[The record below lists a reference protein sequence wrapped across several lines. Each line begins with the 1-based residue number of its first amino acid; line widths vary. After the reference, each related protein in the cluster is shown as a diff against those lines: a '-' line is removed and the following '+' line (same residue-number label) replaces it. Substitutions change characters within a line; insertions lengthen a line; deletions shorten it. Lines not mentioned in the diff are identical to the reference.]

1 MENKTMLRS
10 LLAIAVAT
18 SITACGDKAEDIAE
32 LVEDQTAIVEQIEQQ
47 QEEQEATYTGSGG
60 TDPIPPTLDAPSTTE
75 ALTIPVP
82 GGKDAEGNY
91 LAYPW
96 NAEGTTQFWYG
107 LDEHEVVIPEASDN
121 VIHLTFSGEF
131 DPVDGTEGPAAELDI
146 ALRDKT
152 GDLTVVLPE
161 GTFKM
166 NQALRVDLAGDAFSG
181 ITSLTVQ
188 GHGINKTIL
197 SYTESS
203 NDVSD
208 SVNFSVAEDLE
219 LAHFTVVDSNK
230 NAILVDESNGVY
242 IHHVAAIWPGK
253 PDAGNGAYGLYP
265 VESDNV
271 IIEDSF
277 SFGSADAGIYVG
289 QTNNIVVRRNYAV
302 QNVAGI
308 EIENSKDADV
318 YDNYAYMNTGGILV
332 FDLPIANGR
341 FGVGTRVFNN
351 VSVSNNEENFAAHGV
366 VGLVPPGTGMLLLA
380 SDTVEVFDNDFS
392 GNETFSVVGVS
403 HFLVNIDVTDY
414 IGNPATGAPGAYSSI
429 IANGWRPTLR
439 AINIHNNR
447 ITNSGTNPRGAL
459 LEAPLTDGAPG
470 VLEAYLGTS
479 GYVPAV
485 LTDGMGQN
493 LAANNILAS
502 IGEMPY
508 EESDYF
514 CVDPAQNASTG
525 TVIEHTGA
533 TSVID
538 TSTFELNLAAAS
550 FEVDHDGSY
559 LFKCDEPLERL
570 PAYSATFR
578 GVEFG
583 CGKDDNGDI
592 CTNAMPPQS

>member
-1 MENKTMLRS
+1 
-10 LLAIAVAT
+10 
-18 SITACGDKAEDIAE
+18 
-32 LVEDQTAIVEQIEQQ
+32 
-47 QEEQEATYTGSGG
+47 
-60 TDPIPPTLDAPSTTE
+60 
-75 ALTIPVP
+75 
-82 GGKDAEGNY
+82 
-91 LAYPW
+91 
-96 NAEGTTQFWYG
+96 G

-121 VIHLTFSGEF
+121 VIHLTFAGEF

>member
-18 SITACGDKAEDIAE
+18 SIAACGDKAEDIAE

-47 QEEQEATYTGSGG
+47 QEEQEAIYTGSGG

-121 VIHLTFSGEF
+121 VIHLTFAGDY
-131 DPVDGTEGPAAELDI
+131 DPVDGTEGPGAELDEV
-146 ALRDKT
+146 LRGKT
-152 GDLTVVLPE
+152 GAITVVLPE
-161 GTFKM
+161 GAYKM
-166 NQALRVDLAGDAFSG
+166 NQALRIDMSLDAFSG

-188 GHGINKTIL
+188 GHGIDKTIL
-197 SYTESS
+197 SFTDST
-203 NDVSD
+203 NVVSD
-208 SVNFSVAEDLE
+208 SVHFSSATDLE
-219 LAHFTVVDSNK
+219 LSHFTVVDSNK
-230 NAILVDESNGVY
+230 NAILVDESTGVY
-242 IHHVAAIWPGK
+242 MHHLGTIWPGK
-253 PDAGNGAYGLYP
+253 VDAGNGAYGLYP
-265 VESDNV
+265 VESDHV

-277 SFGSADAGIYVG
+277 SFGSADAGVYVG
-289 QTNNIVVRRNYAV
+289 QTNNIVVRRNFAV

-308 EIENSKDADV
+308 EIENSTKADV
-318 YDNYAYMNTGGILV
+318 YDNYAYMNTGGVLV
-332 FDLPIANGR
+332 FDLPIGNGR
-341 FGVGTRVFNN
+341 YGLGTRVFNN
-351 VSVSNNEENFAAHGV
+351 ISVSNNEENFAAHGV

-380 SDTVEVFDNDFS
+380 SDTVEVFNNDFS
-392 GNETFSVVGVS
+392 GNETFSAVGVS
-403 HFLVNIDVTDY
+403 YFLVDNDVTQY
-414 IGNPATGAPGAYSSI
+414 IGNPSTGAPGKYSAV
-429 IANGWRPTLR
+429 IADGWEPTLR
-439 AINIHNNR
+439 SINIHSNR
-447 ITNSGTNPRGAL
+447 ITNSGTKPRGDL

-470 VLEAYLGTS
+470 VLGAYLGTS
-479 GYVPAV
+479 GYVPAI

-514 CVDPAQNASTG
+514 CVDPAQNVSTG

-538 TSTFELNLAAAS
+538 MSTFGLNLAAAS